1 MIQTGLWPCILVM
14 RMAKQPRRWRRVEAF
29 GPGHPLAWIIWS
41 VPALFFLYEFILR
54 IAPSLMLPELE
65 QKMQLTAGGIGA
77 ALGAYYYAYAPMQL
91 VVGVLLDRFGSRKL
105 LCMAA
110 LICVIGLIVGAG
122 VTTPA
127 GLAASRFLLGLGS
140 AFAYIG
146 AVYVAMIWFPR
157 RRAAMLTGL
166 TAGIGFT
173 GAIAGEFLL
182 EAMFGTPPSW
192 SRGMWILSIFGAV
205 FAIAIWMAVPER
217 PSWHLQRVGRHTS
230 HSMRTVLA
238 GLKSVTTHR
247 DTWLISIGCALMYLP
262 LAFAGNW
269 GPRDLHIVL
278 GVPTEEAPKLYAMFY
293 AGIGLGCPLVGWLSD
308 RSGRRRPFLIAGSV
322 AAALGTLLMAWLP
335 ESARDWAWIILPV
348 WGLVVSTYVLGY
360 PMAADLNRRDAAGT
374 AIAFVNC
381 IGMLLAGLMV
391 WLFGVLVDGIA
402 ASRDHAQPQA
412 NDFRLAMMIL
422 AGFMLLACI
431 ANTMAK
437 EKNQLEADSD

>member
-1 MIQTGLWPCILVM
+1 
-14 RMAKQPRRWRRVEAF
+14 
-29 GPGHPLAWIIWS
+29 
-41 VPALFFLYEFILR
+41 
-54 IAPSLMLPELE
+54 
-65 QKMQLTAGGIGA
+65 
-77 ALGAYYYAYAPMQL
+77 
-91 VVGVLLDRFGSRKL
+91 
-105 LCMAA
+105 
-110 LICVIGLIVGAG
+110 LICVIGLVIGAG
-122 VTTPA
+122 VSSPI

-146 AVYVAMIWFPR
+146 AVYVAMTWFPH

-166 TAGIGFT
+166 TAGIGFS

-192 SRGMWILSIFGAV
+192 SRGMWILAIFGAV
-205 FAIAIWMAVPER
+205 FAIAIWIAVPER
-217 PSWHLQRVGRHTS
+217 PSWHLQRVGRKTT
-230 HSMRTVLA
+230 HSMRSVLS
-238 GLKSVTTHR
+238 GLKAVTTHR

-269 GPRDLHIVL
+269 GPRDLHVVL
-278 GVPTEEAPKLYAMFY
+278 GISTEDAPKLYAMFY

-308 RSGRRRPFLIAGSV
+308 RSGRRRPFLIMGSL
-322 AAALGTLLMAWLP
+322 AAALGTLAMALLP
-335 ESARDWAWIILPV
+335 ESASEWIWIILPV

-402 ASRDHAQPQA
+402 ASRGHTEPQA
-412 NDFRLAMMIL
+412 DDFRLSLMIL
-422 AGFMLLACI
+422 AAFMTLACV
-431 ANTMAK
+431 ANSLAR
-437 EKNQLEADSD
+437 ERSQSDDAVASD

>member
-1 MIQTGLWPCILVM
+1 
-14 RMAKQPRRWRRVEAF
+14 
-29 GPGHPLAWIIWS
+29 
-41 VPALFFLYEFILR
+41 
-54 IAPSLMLPELE
+54 MLPELE
-65 QKMQLTAGGIGA
+65 QRMQLTAGGIGA

-105 LCMAA
+105 LCLAA
-110 LICVIGLIVGAG
+110 LVCVIGLVIGAG
-122 VTTPA
+122 VTTPT

-166 TAGIGFT
+166 TAGIGFS

-182 EAMFGTPPSW
+182 EFMFGTPPSW
-192 SRGMWILSIFGAV
+192 SRGMWILSIFGCA
-205 FAIAIWMAVPER
+205 FAIAIWLAVPER
-217 PSWHLQRVGRHTS
+217 PGWHLQRVGRRTS
-230 HSMRTVLA
+230 HTMRTVLT

-269 GPRDLHIVL
+269 GPRDLHVALNIS
-278 GVPTEEAPKLYAMFY
+278 TEEAPALYAMFY
-293 AGIGLGCPLVGWLSD
+293 AGIGIGCPLVGWLSD
-308 RSGRRRPFLIAGSV
+308 RSGRRRPFLIAGGI
-322 AAALGTLLMAWLP
+322 AAALGMLLMAWLP
-335 ESARDWAWIILPV
+335 ESARGWTWIILPG

-402 ASRDHAQPQA
+402 AGRQHDQPESD
-412 NDFRLAMMIL
+412 DFRLAMMII
-422 AGFMLLACI
+422 GGVMLLACI
-431 ANTMAK
+431 VNTMAR
-437 EKNQLEADSD
+437 EPVQTDDESD

>member
-1 MIQTGLWPCILVM
+1 M
-14 RMAKQPRRWRRVEAF
+14 
-29 GPGHPLAWIIWS
+29 
-41 VPALFFLYEFILR
+41 PALFFLYEFILR
-54 IAPSLMLPELE
+54 IAPSLMLPQLE

-105 LCMAA
+105 LCGAA
-110 LICVIGLIVGAG
+110 FICVVGLVIGAG
-122 VTTPA
+122 VTTPL

-166 TAGIGFT
+166 TAGIGFS

-182 EAMFGTPPSW
+182 ESLFGTPPNW
-192 SRGMWILSIFGAV
+192 ARGMWILSIFGGV
-205 FAIAIWMAVPER
+205 FMIAIWIAVPER
-217 PSWHLQRVGRHTS
+217 PSWHLQRAGRRTTQN
-230 HSMRTVLA
+230 MRTVLS
-238 GLKSVTTHR
+238 GLKSVTTNR

-278 GVPTEEAPKLYAMFY
+278 DIPTEQAPRLYAMFY
-293 AGIGLGCPLVGWLSD
+293 VGIGLGCPLVGWLSD
-308 RSGRRRPFLIAGSV
+308 RSGRRRPFLILGSV
-322 AAALGTLLMAWLP
+322 AAAIGTVLMAWLP
-335 ESARDWAWIILPV
+335 ESSREWAWIILPI

-402 ASRDHAQPQA
+402 ASRNHVEPQA
-412 NDFRLAMMIL
+412 DDFRLSMMIM
-422 AGFMLLACI
+422 AAFMALACI
-431 ANTMAK
+431 ANCLAK
-437 EKNQLEADSD
+437 ERIQSADELD